1 MEALP
6 HTNARIKE
14 LIDEKEGGN
23 VSKFATRIGQTQ
35 QVISR
40 LFRIDSRTKRYPW
53 VSDNVLRSIIETY
66 TDINK
71 DWLEKGIG
79 LKYKGGSPQQ
89 PNAIA
94 LPSQDENTLEVIR
107 REDGTEFRDLGEGRF
122 LMITPLIEQKAYG
135 GYISGWADPVYIDEL
150 PKHAIVVEKLH
161 FGVYR
166 SFEVRGDSMNNGLL
180 GSYPDGAIVTGRQL
194 DRSKYMRSKLHLHD
208 FQDFVIVQEEGIQIK
223 RIVKHDVDNGIIT
236 CSSLNPDKN
245 TYPDFE
251 LHLKDVRELF
261 NVVTTTVKTKA

>member
-1 MEALP
+1 MNDAERINYILLGLN
-6 HTNARIKE
+6 TNKNRLGVSLGDKNGMRLTHVTSGRNGISEELARDITQAYPSVDYKW
-14 LIDEKEGGN
+14 LLTGEGEPPKLTPAAGKKN
-23 VSKFATRIGQTQ
+23 TG
-35 QVISR
+35 
-40 LFRIDSRTKRYPW
+40 
-53 VSDNVLRSIIETY
+53 
-66 TDINK
+66 
-71 DWLEKGIG
+71 
-79 LKYKGGSPQQ
+79 
-89 PNAIA
+89 NAIA
-94 LPSQDENTLEVIR
+94 IPYQEEDTLEIIKR
-107 REDGTEFRDLGEGRF
+107 MDGTEFRDLGEGRF

-236 CSSLNPDKN
+236 CSSLNPDKD

>member
-1 MEALP
+1 METWERIQKIIDDKKLNVTRFSKAVGIGNNV
-6 HTNARIKE
+6 TISKIIKE
-14 LIDEKEGGN
+14 RREPFEGTMMKIVNAFPDIRKEWILYGEG
-23 VSKFATRIGQTQ
+23 
-35 QVISR
+35 
-40 LFRIDSRTKRYPW
+40 DMYE
-53 VSDNVLRSIIETY
+53 RSP
-66 TDINK
+66 
-71 DWLEKGIG
+71 
-79 LKYKGGSPQQ
+79 YKPTS
-89 PNAIA
+89 NAIA
-94 LPSQDENTLEVIR
+94 LPSPDENTLEVIR

-261 NVVTTTVKTKA
+261 NVVTTTVKTKS